1 MSRVITLE
9 QMQNM
14 PIDNIVNMYRDGYT
28 IDENVNNQNTD
39 SLNPKIVS
47 AGISISTGSLL
58 LVGAGL
64 LLYMYLRR

>member
-1 MSRVITLE
+1 MSKVITLE

-14 PIDNIVNMYRDGYT
+14 SIDNIVNMYRDGYA
-28 IDENVNNQNTD
+28 IDENVNGPNID
-39 SLNPKIVS
+39 SLNHKIVS
-47 AGISISTGSLL
+47 ADISISTGSLL